1 MNSTPRRIDRALVAV
16 IVIILLIV
24 VTAVIA
30 VFASGS
36 QARLDPASPEF
47 AVQKYSAAIL
57 DSDRDAAMEMVTSSL
72 RRNCEPSTDSNN
84 YNVRITLVS
93 SKVNG
98 DRAIVK
104 VTLNIDYGGGAY
116 GGSET
121 ATTDTFTLVK
131 ESGNWRVSTAPWPL
145 TACYNQGISEDQGE

>member
-1 MNSTPRRIDRALVAV
+1 MNTTPRRVDRALIAV

-57 DSDRDAAMEMVTSSL
+57 DSDRDAAMEMVTSDL
-72 RRNCEPSTDSNN
+72 RNNCEPSSDAGN
-84 YNVRITLVS
+84 YSVRITLVS
-93 SKVNG
+93 TKING
-98 DRAIVK
+98 DRATVK
-104 VTLNIDYGGGAY
+104 VTLNINYGGGAY
-116 GGSET
+116 GGSDVST
-121 ATTDTFTLVK
+121 PDTFTLVK
-131 ESGNWRVSTAPWPL
+131 EGGNWRVSTAPWPL